1 MKKFIKVAA
10 AALALAGAVMPA
22 TAPVASAQDKV
33 QIEYWHP
40 NADTQGGQAVNQLV
54 EEFNASQDEV
64 EVRAVYN
71 EGMYQGLMQNLQ
83 TQAAAGNTPALVQ
96 IGWSYRE
103 YFANNF
109 AFTQP
114 QDIIVASFPDDA
126 NYLTDKFEDNI
137 FALAT
142 SNEGSQVGLPY
153 SLSVPVLYL
162 NMDILNEAGVDAESL
177 TTWEAV
183 REAANQIVENTDY
196 EGLYIAEHADN
207 WNIQAMIESNGS
219 QILKDGQAAFADE
232 QGQATY
238 QFYQDMVNEGS
249 ALHVPNDQGQQAFI
263 SGEVGMA
270 HMTIAQRTN
279 VTSNGQFE
287 AVAVESPAFEGHEQK
302 LPAGGSML
310 VVTAQ
315 EPEQQEA
322 AMKFIKYLYEPNNV
336 ALWSEGTGYVP
347 ATKDATENADLATVL
362 TEDPIFSAAYNSLQY
377 MVPWAPFPG
386 DSGLNAEQLL
396 IDLRDTVL
404 NGGDVATEVPATQD
418 EINALIN

>member
-1 MKKFIKVAA
+1 
-10 AALALAGAVMPA
+10 
-22 TAPVASAQDKV
+22 
-33 QIEYWHP
+33 
-40 NADTQGGQAVNQLV
+40 
-54 EEFNASQDEV
+54 
-64 EVRAVYN
+64 
-71 EGMYQGLMQNLQ
+71 MYRPYL
-83 TQAAAGNTPALVQ
+83 P
-96 IGWSYRE
+96 
-103 YFANNF
+103 
-109 AFTQP
+109 
-114 QDIIVASFPDDA
+114 VASFPDDA

-347 ATKDATENADLATVL
+347 ATKDATENANLATVL

-404 NGGDVATEVPATQD
+404 NGGDVATKVPATQD